1 MVVKLMAKD
10 KAELVSKEMTYEQ
23 YRKFCN
29 TEHGINSYMVD
40 YLQGDKAHQNK
51 FKVSVFKEDENKF
64 NDLIL
69 ALSL

>member
-1 MVVKLMAKD
+1 VIDKHRAKFI
-10 KAELVSKEMTYEQ
+10 SREMNYEQ

-40 YLQGDKAHQNK
+40 YLQGDKAHENK
-51 FKVSVFKEDENKF
+51 FRVSVFEEDENKF

-69 ALSL
+69 ALGL